1 MNHRMMIQS
10 NVKLAMASEEGFMD
24 KSTIVSSVREKLF
37 PAVKARATELASI
50 LCGMYS
56 ENKKARE
63 AGAEYPHK
71 LSALFIPARN
81 AFRGAFDP
89 ERLNDGQL
97 VALASLYKALT
108 VEDKIRLRAAGA
120 VAKNPKKKAS
130 FDLDALEAALKEDS
144 IIAAKKKTAKK

>member
-1 MNHRMMIQS
+1 MS
-10 NVKLAMASEEGFMD
+10 A
-24 KSTIVSSVREKLF
+24 STIVSSVREKLF
-37 PAVKARATELASI
+37 PAVKARSVEFASI

-81 AFRGAFDP
+81 AFRGAFDA

-97 VALASLYKALT
+97 VALATLYKSLT

-120 VAKNPKKKAS
+120 IAKSPAKKAS
-130 FDLDALEAALKEDS
+130 FDLDALEAALKED
-144 IIAAKKKTAKK
+144 AVVAKKKTSKK